1 MNTEVDTLLDQLS
14 TQLEQARALPMS
26 ASCVVNR
33 EELLALVDDVRGLL
47 PSALARADRVLRDR
61 ETLLEQ
67 GREQAQRIV
76 VEAEQE
82 QDRLVE
88 ATAVFNRAQAEADR
102 LLQQARDDAEAM
114 RLQTEDYVE
123 AKLANFEVVLT
134 KTLATVQRGRSRLS
148 GRTDLEDLRSHD
160 PVRESD
166 GGDVR

>member
-1 MNTEVDTLLDQLS
+1 MNTDIDTILDQLS

-33 EELLALVDDVRGLL
+33 EELLALIDDARGLM

-61 ETLLEQ
+61 ESLLEQ
-67 GREQAQRIV
+67 GRDQAERIV
-76 VEAEQE
+76 AEAEQE
-82 QDRLVE
+82 QARLVE
-88 ATAVFNRAQAEADR
+88 ASAVFTRAQAEADR
-102 LLQQARDDAEAM
+102 LLQLARDDAEAM
-114 RLQTEDYVE
+114 RVQTEDYVE

-148 GRTDLEDLRSHD
+148 GRTDLDDLRSHD
-160 PVRESD
+160 PVMESD